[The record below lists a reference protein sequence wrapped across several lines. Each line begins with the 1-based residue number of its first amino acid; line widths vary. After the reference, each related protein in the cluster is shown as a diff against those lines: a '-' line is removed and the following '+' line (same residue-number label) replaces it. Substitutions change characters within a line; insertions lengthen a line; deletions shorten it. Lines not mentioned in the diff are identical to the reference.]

1 MTLILKK
8 PFDQWGE
15 RAFEEVRSLQGTVA
29 RSLETRRT
37 LRFEMKGGAYYAKYH
52 KGGSVGE
59 LLKNLLSL
67 RMPVFSAKNEWEAI
81 EHLHRHGV
89 DTMTAVAY
97 GYRGVAP
104 LWTESFL
111 ITEELKNCI
120 SLEEVFLR
128 GVWKTLTVAVRR
140 DLVRLLA
147 ETVKKMHEAGV
158 NHRDCYLC
166 HFLWNRE
173 ENRLYIIDLHRSQI
187 RTHVPHRWLL
197 KDIASLYF
205 SALSQDVPSTYLLRF
220 SRFYGEETLK
230 DLMPSISKKVDQIR
244 RHNKSLKEKRGFL

>member
-1 MTLILKK
+1 MKLILKK
-8 PFDQWGE
+8 PFDQWGQQ
-15 RAFEEVRSLQGTVA
+15 AFEKVRSLQGTVA
-29 RSLETRRT
+29 RSLETRKT
-37 LRFEMKGGAYYAKYH
+37 LRFEMEDGTYYAKYH
-52 KGGSVGE
+52 RGGSVGE

-120 SLEEVFLR
+120 SLEDVFLK
-128 GVWKTLTVAVRR
+128 GVWETLTVAERR

-147 ETVKKMHEAGV
+147 ETVKRMHEAGV

-187 RTHVPHRWLL
+187 RASVPHRWLL

-205 SALSQDVPSTYLLRF
+205 SSLSQDIPATYFMRF
-220 SRFYGEETLK
+220 AKVYGQDKLK
-230 DLMPSISKKVDQIR
+230 DLLPSISKKVEKIR
-244 RHNKSLKEKRGFL
+244 RHNRSLKEKRGFL

>member
-1 MTLILKK
+1 MKLILKK

-15 RAFEEVRSLQGTVA
+15 RAFDEVRSLQGTVA
-29 RSLETRRT
+29 RSLETRKT
-37 LRFEMKGGAYYAKYH
+37 IRFELEGGAYYAKYH

-59 LLKNLLSL
+59 LLKNFLSL

-81 EHLHRHGV
+81 EHLHRNGV

-111 ITEELKNCI
+111 ITEELKDCI
-120 SLEEVFLR
+120 SLAEVFSLGIWGTLR
-128 GVWKTLTVAVRR
+128 LQERR
-140 DLVRLLA
+140 NLVFLLA
-147 ETVKKMHEAGV
+147 DTVKKMHEAGV

-166 HFLWNRE
+166 HFLWNRD
-173 ENRLYIIDLHRSQI
+173 ENKLYIIDLHRSQI
-187 RTHVPHRWLL
+187 RQRVPYRWLL

-205 SALSQDVPSTYLLRF
+205 SSLSQDIPSTYFMRF
-220 SRFYGEETLK
+220 AKVYGQERLK
-230 DLMPSISKKVDQIR
+230 DLLPSISKKVEKIR
-244 RHNKSLKEKRGFL
+244 HHNKSLIKKRGFL

>member
-1 MTLILKK
+1 MKLILKK
-8 PFDQWGE
+8 PFDQWGQ
-15 RAFEEVRSLQGTVA
+15 RAFGEVRSLQGTVA
-29 RSLETRRT
+29 RSLETRKT
-37 LRFEMKGGAYYAKYH
+37 LRFEMEGGAYYAKYH

-111 ITEELKNCI
+111 ITEELKNSI
-120 SLEEVFLR
+120 SLEDVFLK
-128 GVWKTLTVAVRR
+128 GVWKTLTVSERR

-147 ETVKKMHEAGV
+147 ETVKRMHEAGV

-187 RTHVPHRWLL
+187 RTSVPHRWLL

-205 SALSQDVPSTYLLRF
+205 SSLSQDIPSTYFMRFARVYGQEKLEGLL
-220 SRFYGEETLK
+220 
-230 DLMPSISKKVDQIR
+230 PSISRKVEKIQ

>member
-1 MTLILKK
+1 MKLILKK
-8 PFDQWGE
+8 PFDQWGQ
-15 RAFEEVRSLQGTVA
+15 RAFEEVRSLQGTIA
-29 RSLETRRT
+29 RSSETRKT
-37 LRFEMKGGAYYAKYH
+37 LRFEMEVRAYYVKYH

-111 ITEELKNCI
+111 ITEELKNCV
-120 SLEEVFLR
+120 SLAEVFSS
-128 GVWKTLTVAVRR
+128 GIWKTLTLLERR
-140 DLVRLLA
+140 NLVVLLA
-147 ETVKKMHEAGV
+147 ETVKGMHEAGV

-166 HFLWNRE
+166 HFLWNRA

-187 RTHVPHRWLL
+187 RANVPHRWLL

-205 SALSQDVPSTYLLRF
+205 SSLPQDIPSTYFMRF
-220 SRFYGEETLK
+220 AKIYGQERLK
-230 DLMPSISKKVDQIR
+230 DLLPSISKKVEKIQ
-244 RHNKSLKEKRGFL
+244 RHNKSLLEKRGFL

>member
-29 RSLETRRT
+29 RSLETRKT
-37 LRFEMKGGAYYAKYH
+37 LRFEWEGGAYYAKYH
-52 KGGSVGE
+52 NGGSVGE
-59 LLKNLLSL
+59 LVKNLLSL
-67 RMPVFSAKNEWEAI
+67 RMPVFSAKNEWNAI

-111 ITEELKNCI
+111 ITKELKNCI
-120 SLEEVFLR
+120 SLEEVFLK
-128 GVWKTLTVAVRR
+128 GVWETLTVTERR

-173 ENRLYIIDLHRSQI
+173 DNRLYIIDLHRSQI
-187 RTHVPHRWLL
+187 RTRVPHRWLL

-205 SALSQDVPSTYLLRF
+205 SSISQDIPSTYLMRF
-220 SRFYGEETLK
+220 AKVYGQDKLK
-230 DLMPSISKKVDQIR
+230 DLLPSISKKVEKIQ
-244 RHNKSLKEKRGFL
+244 RHNQSLKEKRGFL

>member
-1 MTLILKK
+1 MKLILKK
-8 PFDQWGE
+8 PFDQWGQQ
-15 RAFEEVRSLQGTVA
+15 AFEKVRSLQGTVA
-29 RSLETRRT
+29 RSLETRKT
-37 LRFEMKGGAYYAKYH
+37 LRFEMEGGAYYAKYH
-52 KGGSVGE
+52 RGGSVGE

-81 EHLHRHGV
+81 EHLHRCGV

-120 SLEEVFLR
+120 SLEDVFLK
-128 GVWKTLTVAVRR
+128 GVWETLTVAERR

-147 ETVKKMHEAGV
+147 ETVKRMHEAGV

-166 HFLWNRE
+166 HFLWNCE

-187 RTHVPHRWLL
+187 RTRVPHRWLL

-205 SALSQDVPSTYLLRF
+205 SSLSQDIPATYFMRF
-220 SRFYGEETLK
+220 AKVYGQEKLK
-230 DLMPSISKKVDQIR
+230 DLLPSISKKVEKIQ
-244 RHNKSLKEKRGFL
+244 RHNRSLKEKRGFL

>member
-1 MTLILKK
+1 MKLILKK

-15 RAFEEVRSLQGTVA
+15 RAFDKVRSLQGTVA
-29 RSLETRRT
+29 RSLETRKT
-37 LRFEMKGGAYYAKYH
+37 LRFEMEGDAYYAKYH
-52 KGGSVGE
+52 KGGNVGE

-111 ITEELKNCI
+111 ITEELKNCN
-120 SLEEVFLR
+120 SLEDVLLK
-128 GVWKTLTVAVRR
+128 GIWKTLSVSERR

-187 RTHVPHRWLL
+187 RASVPHRWLL

-205 SALSQDVPSTYLLRF
+205 SSLSQVIPATYFMRF
-220 SRFYGEETLK
+220 AKVYGQDKLK
-230 DLMPSISKKVDQIR
+230 DLLPSISKKVEKIQ
-244 RHNKSLKEKRGFL
+244 RHNRSLKEKRGFL

>member
-37 LRFEMKGGAYYAKYH
+37 LRFEMEGGAYYAKYH

-120 SLEEVFLR
+120 SLEDVFLKD
-128 GVWKTLTVAVRR
+128 VWKTLTVSERK

-147 ETVKKMHEAGV
+147 ETMKKMHEAGV

-166 HFLWNRE
+166 HFLWSRE

-187 RTHVPHRWLL
+187 RTRVPHRWLL

-205 SALSQDVPSTYLLRF
+205 SSISQDIPSTYFLRF
-220 SRFYGEETLK
+220 AKVYGQDKLK
-230 DLMPSISKKVDQIR
+230 DLLPSISKKVEKIQ
-244 RHNKSLKEKRGFL
+244 RHNQSLKEKRGFL

>member
-1 MTLILKK
+1 MKLILKK

-15 RAFEEVRSLQGTVA
+15 RAFDKVRSLQGTVA
-29 RSLETRRT
+29 RSLETRKT
-37 LRFEMKGGAYYAKYH
+37 LRFELEGGAYYAKYH
-52 KGGSVGE
+52 KGGNVGE

-67 RMPVFSAKNEWEAI
+67 RMPVFSAKNEWKAI
-81 EHLHRHGV
+81 EHLHRHSV

-120 SLEEVFLR
+120 SLEDVLLK
-128 GVWKTLTVAVRR
+128 GIWKTLSVSERR
-140 DLVRLLA
+140 DLVYLLA

-187 RTHVPHRWLL
+187 RASVPHRWLL

-205 SALSQDVPSTYLLRF
+205 SSLSQDIPATYFMRF
-220 SRFYGEETLK
+220 AKVYGQDKLK
-230 DLMPSISKKVDQIR
+230 DLLPSISKKVEKIQ
-244 RHNKSLKEKRGFL
+244 RHNQSLKEKRGFL

>member
-1 MTLILKK
+1 MKLILKK

-15 RAFEEVRSLQGTVA
+15 RAFDKVRSLQGTVA
-29 RSLETRRT
+29 RSLETRTT
-37 LRFEMKGGAYYAKYH
+37 LRFELEGGAYYAKYH
-52 KGGSVGE
+52 KGGNVGE

-67 RMPVFSAKNEWEAI
+67 RMPVFSAKNEWKAI
-81 EHLHRHGV
+81 EHLHRHDV

-120 SLEEVFLR
+120 SLEDVLLK
-128 GVWKTLTVAVRR
+128 GIWKTLSVSERR
-140 DLVRLLA
+140 DLVHLLA

-187 RTHVPHRWLL
+187 RASVPHRWLL

-205 SALSQDVPSTYLLRF
+205 SSLSQDIPATYFMRF
-220 SRFYGEETLK
+220 AKVYGQDKLK
-230 DLMPSISKKVDQIR
+230 DLLPSISKKVEKIQH
-244 RHNKSLKEKRGFL
+244 HNRSLKEKRGFL

>member
-1 MTLILKK
+1 MKLILKK

-15 RAFEEVRSLQGTVA
+15 RAFDKVRSLQGTVA
-29 RSLETRRT
+29 RSLETRTT
-37 LRFEMKGGAYYAKYH
+37 LRFELEGGAYYAKYH
-52 KGGSVGE
+52 KGGNVGE

-120 SLEEVFLR
+120 SLEDVLLK
-128 GVWKTLTVAVRR
+128 GIWKTLSVSERR
-140 DLVRLLA
+140 DLVHLLA
-147 ETVKKMHEAGV
+147 KTVKKMHEAGV

-187 RTHVPHRWLL
+187 RVSVPHRWLL

-205 SALSQDVPSTYLLRF
+205 SSLSQDISATYFMRFAKVYGQDKLRDLL
-220 SRFYGEETLK
+220 
-230 DLMPSISKKVDQIR
+230 PSISKKVEKIQ
-244 RHNKSLKEKRGFL
+244 RHNRSLKEKRGFL

>member
-1 MTLILKK
+1 MKLILKK

-15 RAFEEVRSLQGTVA
+15 RAFDKVRSLQGTVA
-29 RSLETRRT
+29 RSLETRKT
-37 LRFEMKGGAYYAKYH
+37 LRFEMEGGAYYAKYH
-52 KGGSVGE
+52 NGGNVGE

-120 SLEEVFLR
+120 SLEDVLLKR
-128 GVWKTLTVAVRR
+128 VWKTLTVRERR

-187 RTHVPHRWLL
+187 RASVPHRWLL

-205 SALSQDVPSTYLLRF
+205 SSLSQDIPATYFMRF
-220 SRFYGEETLK
+220 AKVYGQDKLK
-230 DLMPSISKKVDQIR
+230 DLLPSISKKVEKIQ
-244 RHNKSLKEKRGFL
+244 RHNRSLKEKRGFL

>member
-1 MTLILKK
+1 MKLILKK
-8 PFDQWGE
+8 PFDQWGQQ
-15 RAFEEVRSLQGTVA
+15 AFEKVRSLQGTVA
-29 RSLETRRT
+29 RSLETRKT
-37 LRFEMKGGAYYAKYH
+37 LRFEMEGGAYYAKYH

-104 LWTESFL
+104 LWMESFL

-120 SLEEVFLR
+120 SLEDVFQK
-128 GVWKTLTVAVRR
+128 GVWETLTVGERR

-147 ETVKKMHEAGV
+147 ETVKRMHEAGV

-187 RTHVPHRWLL
+187 RASVPHRWLL

-205 SALSQDVPSTYLLRF
+205 SSLTQDIPSTYFMRFARVYGQEKLEGLL
-220 SRFYGEETLK
+220 
-230 DLMPSISKKVDQIR
+230 PSISRKVEKIQ
-244 RHNKSLKEKRGFL
+244 RHNQSLKEKRGFL

>member
-111 ITEELKNCI
+111 ITDELKNCI
-120 SLEEVFLR
+120 SLEDVFLR

>member
-1 MTLILKK
+1 M
-8 PFDQWGE
+8 
-15 RAFEEVRSLQGTVA
+15 
-29 RSLETRRT
+29 T
-37 LRFEMKGGAYYAKYH
+37 LRFEMEGDAYYAKYH

-59 LLKNLLSL
+59 LLKNFLSL
-67 RMPVFSAKNEWEAI
+67 RMPVFSAQNEWEAI
-81 EHLHRHGV
+81 EHLHRYGV

-120 SLEEVFLR
+120 SLEDVFLK
-128 GVWKTLTVAVRR
+128 GVWETLTVAERR

-147 ETVKKMHEAGV
+147 ETVKKMHKAGV

-187 RTHVPHRWLL
+187 RASVPHRWLL

-205 SALSQDVPSTYLLRF
+205 SSLSQAIPSTYFMRF
-220 SRFYGEETLK
+220 AKVYGQDKLK
-230 DLMPSISKKVDQIR
+230 DLLPSISKKVGKIQ
-244 RHNKSLKEKRGFL
+244 RHNQSLMEKRGFL

>member
-1 MTLILKK
+1 MKLILKK
-8 PFDQWGE
+8 PFDQWGQ
-15 RAFEEVRSLQGTVA
+15 RAFDKVQSLQGTVA

-37 LRFEMKGGAYYAKYH
+37 LRFEMEDGAYYAKYH

-111 ITEELKNCI
+111 ITEELKDCI
-120 SLEEVFLR
+120 SLAEVFSL
-128 GVWKTLTVAVRR
+128 GIWEALTLQERR
-140 DLVRLLA
+140 NLVLLLA
-147 ETVKKMHEAGV
+147 ETVKKMHGAGV

-166 HFLWNRE
+166 HFLWNRD
-173 ENRLYIIDLHRSQI
+173 ENKLYIIDLHRSQI
-187 RTHVPHRWLL
+187 RQRVPHRWLL

-205 SALSQDVPSTYLLRF
+205 SSLGQNIPSTYFMRFARVYGQERLRDLL
-220 SRFYGEETLK
+220 
-230 DLMPSISKKVDQIR
+230 PSISKKVRKIQ
-244 RHNKSLKEKRGFL
+244 RHNKSLKAKRGFL

>member
-1 MTLILKK
+1 MQLILKK
-8 PFDQWGE
+8 PFDQWGQQ
-15 RAFEEVRSLQGTVA
+15 AFEKVRSLQGTVA
-29 RSLETRRT
+29 RSLETRKT
-37 LRFEMKGGAYYAKYH
+37 LRFEMEDGAYYAKYH
-52 KGGSVGE
+52 RGGSVGE

-104 LWTESFL
+104 LWAESFL

-120 SLEEVFLR
+120 SLEDVFLK
-128 GVWKTLTVAVRR
+128 GVWETLTVAERR

-147 ETVKKMHEAGV
+147 ETVKRMHEAGV

-187 RTHVPHRWLL
+187 RASVPHRWLL

-205 SALSQDVPSTYLLRF
+205 SSLSQDIPATYFMRF
-220 SRFYGEETLK
+220 AKVYGQDKLK
-230 DLMPSISKKVDQIR
+230 DLLPSISKKVEKIR
-244 RHNKSLKEKRGFL
+244 RHNRSLKEKRGFL

>member
-1 MTLILKK
+1 MKLILKK
-8 PFDQWGE
+8 PFDQWGQQ
-15 RAFEEVRSLQGTVA
+15 AFEKVRSLQGTVA
-29 RSLETRRT
+29 RSLETRKT
-37 LRFEMKGGAYYAKYH
+37 LRFEMEDGAYYAKYH
-52 KGGSVGE
+52 RGGSVGE

-97 GYRGVAP
+97 RGVAP

-120 SLEEVFLR
+120 SLEDVFLK
-128 GVWKTLTVAVRR
+128 GVWETLTVAERR

-147 ETVKKMHEAGV
+147 ETVKRMHEAGV

-187 RTHVPHRWLL
+187 RASVPYRWLL

-205 SALSQDVPSTYLLRF
+205 SSLSQDIPATYFMRF
-220 SRFYGEETLK
+220 TKVYGQDKLK
-230 DLMPSISKKVDQIR
+230 DLLPSISKKVEKIR
-244 RHNKSLKEKRGFL
+244 RHNRSLKEKRGFL

>member
-1 MTLILKK
+1 MKLILKK
-8 PFDQWGE
+8 PFDQWGQQ
-15 RAFEEVRSLQGTVA
+15 AFEKVRSLQGTVA
-29 RSLETRRT
+29 RSLETRKT
-37 LRFEMKGGAYYAKYH
+37 LRFEMEGGAYYAKYH

-120 SLEEVFLR
+120 SLEDVFQK
-128 GVWKTLTVAVRR
+128 GVWETLTVGERR

-147 ETVKKMHEAGV
+147 ETVKRMHEAGV

-187 RTHVPHRWLL
+187 RASVPHRWLL

-205 SALSQDVPSTYLLRF
+205 SSLTQDIPSTYFMRFARVYGQEKLEGLLPGV
-220 SRFYGEETLK
+220 SR
-230 DLMPSISKKVDQIR
+230 KVEKIQ
-244 RHNKSLKEKRGFL
+244 RHNQSLKEKRGFL

>member
-37 LRFEMKGGAYYAKYH
+37 LRFETKGGAYYAKYH

-120 SLEEVFLR
+120 SLEDVFLK
-128 GVWKTLTVAVRR
+128 GVWKILTVSERK

-205 SALSQDVPSTYLLRF
+205 SAMSQDVPSTYLLRF

-230 DLMPSISKKVDQIR
+230 DLMP
-244 RHNKSLKEKRGFL
+244 

>member
-1 MTLILKK
+1 M
-8 PFDQWGE
+8 
-15 RAFEEVRSLQGTVA
+15 VA
-29 RSLETRRT
+29 RSLETRKT
-37 LRFEMKGGAYYAKYH
+37 LRFEWESGAYYAKYH

-59 LLKNLLSL
+59 LFKNLLSL

-120 SLEEVFLR
+120 SLEDVFLKD
-128 GVWKTLTVAVRR
+128 VWKTLTVSERK

-187 RTHVPHRWLL
+187 RTRVPHRWLL

-205 SALSQDVPSTYLLRF
+205 SSISQDIPSTYFMRF
-220 SRFYGEETLK
+220 AKVYGQDKLK
-230 DLMPSISKKVDQIR
+230 DLLPSISKKVEKIQ
-244 RHNKSLKEKRGFL
+244 RHNQSLKEKRGFL

>member
-1 MTLILKK
+1 MKLILKK
-8 PFDQWGE
+8 PFDQWGQQ
-15 RAFEEVRSLQGTVA
+15 AFEKVRSLQGTVA
-29 RSLETRRT
+29 RSLETRKT
-37 LRFEMKGGAYYAKYH
+37 LRFEMEDGAYYAKYH
-52 KGGSVGE
+52 RGGSVGE

-120 SLEEVFLR
+120 SLEDVFLK
-128 GVWKTLTVAVRR
+128 GVWETLTVAERR

-147 ETVKKMHEAGV
+147 ETVKRMHEAGV

-187 RTHVPHRWLL
+187 RASVPHRWLL

-205 SALSQDVPSTYLLRF
+205 SSLSQDIPATYFMRF
-220 SRFYGEETLK
+220 AKVYGQDKLK
-230 DLMPSISKKVDQIR
+230 DLLPSISKKVEKIQ
-244 RHNKSLKEKRGFL
+244 RHNQSLKEKRGFL

>member
-1 MTLILKK
+1 MKLILKK
-8 PFDQWGE
+8 PFDQWGIK
-15 RAFEEVRSLQGTVA
+15 AFDEVRALQGTVA
-29 RSLETRRT
+29 RSLETRKT
-37 LRFEMKGGAYYAKYH
+37 LRFEMEGGAYYAKYH

-81 EHLHRHGV
+81 EHLHRCGV

-111 ITEELKNCI
+111 ITEELKDCI
-120 SLEEVFLR
+120 SLEDVLLM
-128 GVWKTLTVAVRR
+128 GVWETLTVSARR

-187 RTHVPHRWLL
+187 RASVPHRWLL

-205 SALSQDVPSTYLLRF
+205 SSISQDIPSTYFMRF
-220 SRFYGEETLK
+220 AKVYGEDGLK
-230 DLMPSISKKVDQIR
+230 DLLPSISKKVEKIQ
-244 RHNKSLKEKRGFL
+244 RHNQSLKEKRGFL

>member
-1 MTLILKK
+1 MKLILKK

-15 RAFEEVRSLQGTVA
+15 RAFDKVRSLQGTVA
-29 RSLETRRT
+29 RSLETRKT
-37 LRFEMKGGAYYAKYH
+37 LRFEMEGCAYYAKYH

-59 LLKNLLSL
+59 LMKNLLCL

-81 EHLHRHGV
+81 EHLHCHGV
-89 DTMTAVAY
+89 DTMMAVAY
-97 GYRGVAP
+97 GYRGLAP

-120 SLEEVFLR
+120 SLEEVFLK
-128 GVWKTLTVAVRR
+128 GVWKTLTVAERR

-187 RTHVPHRWLL
+187 RTRVPHRWLL

-205 SALSQDVPSTYLLRF
+205 SSLSQNIPSTYFMRF
-220 SRFYGEETLK
+220 AKVYGPDKLK
-230 DLMPSISKKVDQIR
+230 DLLPSISKKVEKIQ
-244 RHNKSLKEKRGFL
+244 RHNRSLKEKRGFL

>member
-1 MTLILKK
+1 MKLILKK

-15 RAFEEVRSLQGTVA
+15 RAFDKVRSLQGTVA
-29 RSLETRRT
+29 RSLETRKT
-37 LRFEMKGGAYYAKYH
+37 LRFEMEGCAYYAKYH

-59 LLKNLLSL
+59 LMKNLLSL
-67 RMPVFSAKNEWEAI
+67 RMPVFSAKNEWKAI

-111 ITEELKNCI
+111 ITEGLKNCI
-120 SLEEVFLR
+120 SLEEVFLK
-128 GVWKTLTVAVRR
+128 GVWKTLTVAERR

-147 ETVKKMHEAGV
+147 KTVKKMHEAGV

-187 RTHVPHRWLL
+187 RTRVPHRWLL

-205 SALSQDVPSTYLLRF
+205 SSLSQDIPSSYFMRF
-220 SRFYGEETLK
+220 AKVYGPDKLK
-230 DLMPSISKKVDQIR
+230 DLLPSISKKVEKIQ
-244 RHNKSLKEKRGFL
+244 RHNRSLKEKRGFL

>member
-8 PFDQWGE
+8 PFDKWGE

-29 RSLETRRT
+29 RSLERRKT
-37 LRFEMKGGAYYAKYH
+37 LRFEWEGGAYYAKYH

-59 LLKNLLSL
+59 LVKNLLSL
-67 RMPVFSAKNEWEAI
+67 RMPVFSAKNEWDAI

-111 ITEELKNCI
+111 ITKELKNCI
-120 SLEEVFLR
+120 SLEEVFLK
-128 GVWKTLTVAVRR
+128 GVWETLTVAERR

-187 RTHVPHRWLL
+187 RTRVPHRWLL

-205 SALSQDVPSTYLLRF
+205 SSISQDIPSTYIMRF
-220 SRFYGEETLK
+220 AKVYGQDKLK
-230 DLMPSISKKVDQIR
+230 DLLPSISKKVEKIQ
-244 RHNKSLKEKRGFL
+244 RHNQSLKEKRGFL

>member
-1 MTLILKK
+1 MKLILKK

-15 RAFEEVRSLQGTVA
+15 RAFDKVRSLQGTVA
-29 RSLETRRT
+29 RSLETRKT
-37 LRFEMKGGAYYAKYH
+37 LRFEMEGDAYYAKYH
-52 KGGSVGE
+52 KGGNVGE

-111 ITEELKNCI
+111 ITEELKNCN
-120 SLEEVFLR
+120 SLEDVILK
-128 GVWKTLTVAVRR
+128 GIWKTLSVSERR

-187 RTHVPHRWLL
+187 RASVPHRWLL

-205 SALSQDVPSTYLLRF
+205 SSLSQDIPATYFMRF
-220 SRFYGEETLK
+220 AKVYGQDKLK
-230 DLMPSISKKVDQIR
+230 DLLPSISKKVEKIQ
-244 RHNKSLKEKRGFL
+244 RHNQSLKEKRGFL

>member
-1 MTLILKK
+1 MKLILKK
-8 PFDQWGE
+8 PFDQWGQ
-15 RAFEEVRSLQGTVA
+15 RAFDEVRSLQGTVA
-29 RSLETRRT
+29 RSLETRKT
-37 LRFEMKGGAYYAKYH
+37 LRFEMEGGAYYAKYH

-120 SLEEVFLR
+120 SLEDVFLK
-128 GVWKTLTVAVRR
+128 GVWKTLTVIERR

-147 ETVKKMHEAGV
+147 ETVKKMHGAGV

-187 RTHVPHRWLL
+187 RANVPHRWLL
-197 KDIASLYF
+197 KDVASLYF
-205 SALSQDVPSTYLLRF
+205 SALSQNVPSTYLLRF
-220 SRFYGEETLK
+220 SRLYGEETLW
-230 DLMPSISKKVDQIR
+230 DLLPSISKKVDKIK

>member
-1 MTLILKK
+1 MKLILKK
-8 PFDQWGE
+8 PFDQWGQQ
-15 RAFEEVRSLQGTVA
+15 AFEKVRSLQGTVA
-29 RSLETRRT
+29 RSLETRKT
-37 LRFEMKGGAYYAKYH
+37 LRFEMEDGAYYAKYH
-52 KGGSVGE
+52 RGGSVGE

-104 LWTESFL
+104 LWAESFL

-120 SLEEVFLR
+120 SLEDVFLK
-128 GVWKTLTVAVRR
+128 GVWETLTVAERR

-147 ETVKKMHEAGV
+147 ETVKRMHEAGV

-187 RTHVPHRWLL
+187 RASVPHRWLL

-205 SALSQDVPSTYLLRF
+205 SSLSQDIPATYFMRF
-220 SRFYGEETLK
+220 AKVYGQDKLK
-230 DLMPSISKKVDQIR
+230 DLLPSILKKVEKIR
-244 RHNKSLKEKRGFL
+244 RHNRSLKEKRGFL

>member
-1 MTLILKK
+1 MKLILEK

-15 RAFEEVRSLQGTVA
+15 RAFDKVRSLQGTVA
-29 RSLETRRT
+29 RSLETRKT
-37 LRFEMKGGAYYAKYH
+37 LRFEMGGGAYYAKYH

-89 DTMTAVAY
+89 DTMTAAAY

-120 SLEEVFLR
+120 SLEDVLLK
-128 GVWKTLTVAVRR
+128 GVWGTLTVGERR
-140 DLVRLLA
+140 DLVHLLA

-173 ENRLYIIDLHRSQI
+173 ANRLYIIDLHRSQI
-187 RTHVPHRWLL
+187 RASVPHRWLL

-205 SALSQDVPSTYLLRF
+205 SSISQDIPSTYFMRFARVYGVEKLEGLLPAI
-220 SRFYGEETLK
+220 SR
-230 DLMPSISKKVDQIR
+230 KVEKIQ
-244 RHNKSLKEKRGFL
+244 RHNESLKEKRGFL

>member
-104 LWTESFL
+104 VWTESFL

-120 SLEEVFLR
+120 SLEEVFLK
-128 GVWKTLTVAVRR
+128 GVWKTLTVAERR
-140 DLVRLLA
+140 DLARLLA

-187 RTHVPHRWLL
+187 RTRVPHRWLL

-205 SALSQDVPSTYLLRF
+205 SSISQDIPSTYFMRF
-220 SRFYGEETLK
+220 AKVYGQDKLK
-230 DLMPSISKKVDQIR
+230 DLLPSISKKVEKIQ
-244 RHNKSLKEKRGFL
+244 RHNQSLKEKRGFL

>member
-1 MTLILKK
+1 MKLILKK

-15 RAFEEVRSLQGTVA
+15 RAFDKVRSLQGTVA
-29 RSLETRRT
+29 RSLETRKT
-37 LRFEMKGGAYYAKYH
+37 LRFEMEGCAYYAKYH

-59 LLKNLLSL
+59 LMKNLLSL

-81 EHLHRHGV
+81 EHLHCHGV
-89 DTMTAVAY
+89 DTMMAVAY
-97 GYRGVAP
+97 GYRGLAP

-120 SLEEVFLR
+120 SLEEVFLK
-128 GVWKTLTVAVRR
+128 GVWKTLTVAERR

-187 RTHVPHRWLL
+187 RTRVPHRWLL

-205 SALSQDVPSTYLLRF
+205 SSLSQDIPSTYFMRF
-220 SRFYGEETLK
+220 AKVYGPDKLK
-230 DLMPSISKKVDQIR
+230 DLLPSISKKVEKIQ
-244 RHNKSLKEKRGFL
+244 RHNRSLKEKRGFL